1 MVSYPMTWLAFAL
14 GATQLL
20 QAAPNLV
27 PNPEFRVQT
36 EATPKGWQTWS
47 PVAEL
52 RPAQDVV
59 DVPGGKALRV
69 VSHDFA
75 SFGKW
80 LAAGIA
86 VHPGHGYRFEVLFK
100 AEGVSDETGSV
111 GTMLSWYDI
120 AGKPLQRDYVDRISP
135 AQGSWQ
141 RAARVLRAP
150 SRATTVTV
158 ELWLRWTHAGA
169 VYFKDPCLDEVSV
182 PSPRYVRVVTTR
194 IQEQP
199 KTTLEAN
206 LKLMGEVLDRAG
218 RESPDIVL
226 LTEIFVNR
234 GVPGPPQA
242 QAQPIP
248 GPATALLSEKA
259 RQYKSYIVTTM
270 LESDGGRTYNAAV
283 LIDREGHLAG
293 KYRKTHLPLAE
304 VEDGITPG
312 SEYPVFDTDFGR
324 VGIMICWDAF
334 FPETARILR
343 LKGAEILF
351 WPTAGDPGAR
361 HWDVTTRAR
370 AIDNG
375 VYVVTSVSQ
384 GLASRIVDPDGE
396 VVVETTDGLATA
408 NLDLAEESR
417 QWWLSVGPADGEAK
431 SLSVHERRPDT
442 YGALVTDA
450 RPK

>member
-1 MVSYPMTWLAFAL
+1 VISSHMTLALAL
-14 GATQLL
+14 CALPLL

-27 PNPEFRVQT
+27 PNPEFKVD
-36 EATPKGWQTWS
+36 AGGTPTGWHAWA
-47 PVAEL
+47 PLAEL

-59 DVPGGKALRV
+59 EVPGGKALRV
-69 VSHDFA
+69 VSRDFA

-80 LAAGIA
+80 LASGIA
-86 VHPGHGYRFEVLFK
+86 VQPGHGYRFEVLFK
-100 AEGVSDETGSV
+100 TEGVSDETGSV
-111 GTMLSWYDI
+111 GGMLSWYDI
-120 AGKPLQRDYVDRISP
+120 AGRPLQRDYVDRISP
-135 AQGSWQ
+135 AQQTWQ
-141 RAARVLRAP
+141 RAARVIRAP
-150 SRATTVTV
+150 SRAITVTV
-158 ELWLRWTHAGA
+158 ELWLRWSKAGT
-169 VYFKDPCLDEVSV
+169 VYFKNPCLEEVPA
-182 PSPRYVRVVTTR
+182 PSQRHARVVTTR
-194 IQEQP
+194 IQEQTN
-199 KTTLEAN
+199 TTLAAN
-206 LKLMGEVLDRAG
+206 LKFMGEVLDRAG

-248 GPATALLSEKA
+248 GPVTTLLSEKA
-259 RQYKSYIVTTM
+259 RLYKSYIITTL

-283 LIDREGHLAG
+283 LIDREGRLAG

-324 VGIMICWDAF
+324 IGIMICWDAF

-370 AIDNG
+370 AVDNG
-375 VYVVTSVSQ
+375 VYVVTSVSK
-384 GLASRIVDPDGE
+384 GLPSRIVDPEGE

-408 NLDLAEESR
+408 NLDLAKESR
-417 QWWLSVGPADGEAK
+417 LWWLSVGPADGEGK
-431 SLSVHERRPDT
+431 SLCIQERRPDT
-442 YGALVTDA
+442 YGALVTGS
-450 RPK
+450 K